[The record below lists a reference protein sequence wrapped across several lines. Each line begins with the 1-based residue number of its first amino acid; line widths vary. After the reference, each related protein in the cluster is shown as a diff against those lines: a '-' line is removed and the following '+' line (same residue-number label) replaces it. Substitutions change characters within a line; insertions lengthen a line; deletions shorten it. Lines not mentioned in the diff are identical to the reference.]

1 VKPKNELNDDEKF
14 YDYKKRKIGIPLI
27 NYLFE

>member
-1 VKPKNELNDDEKF
+1 VKPKNELNDDENF
-14 YDYKKRKIGIPLI
+14 MITKKENRYSLI